1 MQQQLGDTDDCE
13 KNSAGFV
20 VTAQRPIVDRTLSG
34 HFLSR
39 AAFLYTAIKATM
51 LLVTGNQC

>member
-13 KNSAGFV
+13 KNSTGFV
-20 VTAQRPIVDRTLSG
+20 VTAQRPIVDRTLG
-34 HFLSR
+34 DRFLSR
-39 AAFLYTAIKATM
+39 AVFLYTVINATM